1 VSTSPRSANRPASA
15 DLVHAGALRG
25 RRRVLAQ
32 HVARGE
38 RVGLLGQPAG
48 PGEAIADLALGA
60 RAVLADARV
69 GATALQQRI
78 DRRTVQ
84 AVLARAGAD
93 LLRHVCVSTPYLLAL
108 AGLQRPVVGP
118 LPRVQLLP
126 DLRSGLARLP
136 RACREVRQDVGRD
149 VDELGR
155 ALDHRPPLQPE
166 PLADLGAQ
174 MRLIEEPG
182 VLGVRVE
189 LVAVQRRP
197 PAVGPARDVGGG
209 GRRRHLFGP
218 EKIPEHLG
226 AFLGYFMARKVIAGQ
241 ELLRAPGTVT
251 GKLVTWLAA
260 RGYIDRDL
268 ADHATGRRQDA
279 SRDLPVADRLGG
291 LLHDVAARAPE
302 IDVDALDDQDWVE
315 DHLAIS
321 DVEPGRICFEGDI
334 GPIAVPSQASDLA
347 RPGWSVSVTAARTKD
362 SWHLLEVGFVYP

>member
-1 VSTSPRSANRPASA
+1 M
-15 DLVHAGALRG
+15 
-25 RRRVLAQ
+25 
-32 HVARGE
+32 
-38 RVGLLGQPAG
+38 
-48 PGEAIADLALGA
+48 
-60 RAVLADARV
+60 
-69 GATALQQRI
+69 
-78 DRRTVQ
+78 
-84 AVLARAGAD
+84 
-93 LLRHVCVSTPYLLAL
+93 
-108 AGLQRPVVGP
+108 
-118 LPRVQLLP
+118 
-126 DLRSGLARLP
+126 
-136 RACREVRQDVGRD
+136 RQDVGRD

-182 VLGVRVE
+182 VLGVRLE

-197 PAVGPARDVGGG
+197 PAVGPARDVGGHDVRVQLRVKRPRHAVAVRGGHQALRGLHVLPAAAAAHPDRLVLEVAGG

-226 AFLGYFMARKVIAGQ
+226 AFLGYFMVRKVIAGQ

-334 GPIAVPSQASDLA
+334 GPIVVPRQRSRTTGMVGIRHGGTDQGQLA
-347 RPGWSVSVTAARTKD
+347 PARGR
-362 SWHLLEVGFVYP
+362 LRLP